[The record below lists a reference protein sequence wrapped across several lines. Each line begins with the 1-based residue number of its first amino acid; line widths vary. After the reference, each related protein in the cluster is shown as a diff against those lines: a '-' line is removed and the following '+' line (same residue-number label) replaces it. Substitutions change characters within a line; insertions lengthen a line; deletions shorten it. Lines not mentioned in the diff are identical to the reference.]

1 MTQNYGPLANI
12 IFLSLTLYCISICI
26 QSRDWAELHWDRWWF
41 MGDLLYLPRTFVWG
55 LQFCDLLLW
64 SRFILCTFAPL
75 ISKTLNQVDKTDKLY
90 IYLKTPAEVVAN
102 DDYRIAVTLVSDPA
116 ANLSWRDVR
125 EVVIGRIRNTR
136 EYKENESGDMSVLSL
151 NILPGQYMS
160 LPKDDRYALCY
171 LLPCTD
177 YRINHVIILMSWW
190 CHAVW
195 FNLNG

>member
-1 MTQNYGPLANI
+1 M
-12 IFLSLTLYCISICI
+12 
-26 QSRDWAELHWDRWWF
+26 
-41 MGDLLYLPRTFVWG
+41 
-55 LQFCDLLLW
+55 
-64 SRFILCTFAPL
+64 

-177 YRINHVIILMSWW
+177 YQINHVIILMS
-190 CHAVW
+190 
-195 FNLNG
+195 